1 MTLQDACEKAAVL
14 NREEEARG
22 SAKRFVVVADP
33 VGSWDGRYQLV
44 PRQVEM
50 KEERPVPAR

>member
-1 MTLQDACEKAAVL
+1 MTLQEACEKAAAL
-14 NREEEARG
+14 NREEEERA

-44 PRQVEM
+44 TRRIEA
-50 KEERPVPAR
+50 KGERSVAAR